1 MPDGLP
7 PALVALRD
15 SVADLARHALVP
27 LRDDLQLAPDTRAAQ
42 VRALCKAAGLFNLT
56 QAADTR
62 ALTLLVARETLA
74 QHGVGHLSGL
84 FGPDAGLLAG
94 VPEPLRSSHLLP
106 LLAGDK
112 CSGFAFTEPADAPH
126 PTAAEVDGEH
136 LVISGA
142 KSYVTGGAE
151 ADFLTVLVDIA
162 GQGPAMVVVDT
173 DLPGV
178 TLERRFTS
186 LDGSHHAAF
195 RFDRVRVPRHHAIGA
210 PGDGRSRALAKISAV
225 RRAIAANAVGT
236 MAWIIDWVAAA
247 LQRER
252 RGGARAASERVR
264 LRYGEMRIQAYAARA
279 VVYRTAR
286 LADAAHPATHPAAYP
301 ATHAAT
307 PAAGQ
312 DVVNE
317 SIAAKVFATEAANQL
332 IDMAVQ
338 LVGGEALVVGHPLE
352 HTLRRLRSLRL
363 AEGES
368 DTLRVNLARGHLDLG
383 KGRL

>member
-1 MPDGLP
+1 MPDSLS
-7 PALVALRD
+7 PALAALRD
-15 SVADLARHALVP
+15 RVADLACQHLVP
-27 LRDDLQLAPDTRAAQ
+27 LRDNPHLSPAERAAQ
-42 VRALCKAAGLFNLT
+42 VRMLSKAAGLFGLT
-56 QAADTR
+56 QAVHTPE
-62 ALTLLVARETLA
+62 LSLLVARETLA

-84 FGPDAGLLAG
+84 FGADPGLLAG
-94 VPEPLRSSHLLP
+94 LPEPLRSSHLLP
-106 LLAGDK
+106 LLAGDRR
-112 CSGFAFTEPADAPH
+112 SGFAFTEPADAPQ
-126 PTAAEVDGEH
+126 PTAAEVDGEQ

-173 DLPGV
+173 NLPGV
-178 TLERRFTS
+178 TLLRRFSS

-225 RRAIAANAVGT
+225 RRAIAADAVGT
-236 MAWIIDWVAAA
+236 MAWIIDLVARD

-279 VVYRTAR
+279 MVYRTAR
-286 LADAAHPATHPAAYP
+286 LADAAKD
-301 ATHAAT
+301 
-307 PAAGQ
+307 AGQ
-312 DVVNE
+312 DAGQDTVNE
-317 SIAAKVFATEAANQL
+317 SIAAKVFATEVANQL
-332 IDMAVQ
+332 VDMAVQ

-352 HTLRRLRSLRL
+352 HTLRRLRALRL
-363 AEGES
+363 AEGET

>member
-1 MPDGLP
+1 MPDNLP
-7 PALVALRD
+7 PALTLLRDRVAELARHTLAALRD
-15 SVADLARHALVP
+15 DARLTPVA
-27 LRDDLQLAPDTRAAQ
+27 RAAQ
-42 VRALCKAAGLFNLT
+42 VRVLSKAAGLFGLT
-56 QAADTR
+56 QAADTP
-62 ALTLLVARETLA
+62 ALSMLVARETLA
-74 QHGVGHLSGL
+74 QHGVGHLPGL
-84 FGPDAGLLAG
+84 FGAEAGLLEG
-94 VPEPLRSSHLLP
+94 VGEPLRSSHLLP

-112 CSGFAFTEPADAPH
+112 RSGFAFTEPAGAPH
-126 PTAAEVDGEH
+126 PTAAEVDGGQ
-136 LVISGA
+136 LVISGR

-151 ADFLTVLVDIA
+151 ADFLTVLVEVA

-195 RFDRVRVPRHHAIGA
+195 AFDRVRVPRQHTIGA
-210 PGDGRSRALAKISAV
+210 PGDGRSRALAKISAM
-225 RRAIAANAVGT
+225 RRSIAADAVGT
-236 MAWIIDWVAAA
+236 AAWIIDLVAAD

-252 RGGARAASERVR
+252 RGAARAASERIR
-264 LRYGEMRIQAYAARA
+264 LRYGDMRIQAYAARA
-279 VVYRTAR
+279 TVYRTAR
-286 LADAAHPATHPAAYP
+286 LAD
-301 ATHAAT
+301 
-307 PAAGQ
+307 AGQ

-317 SIAAKVFATEAANQL
+317 SIAAKVFATEVAHQL
-332 IDMAVQ
+332 VDMAVQ

-352 HTLRRLRSLRL
+352 HTLRRLRTWRL

>member
-1 MPDGLP
+1 MPDCLS
-7 PALVALRD
+7 PALSALRERIT
-15 SVADLARHALVP
+15 DLARDALVP
-27 LRDDLQLAPDTRAAQ
+27 LRDNDQLAPDARAAQ
-42 VRALCKAAGLFNLT
+42 VRLLSKAAGLFGLT
-56 QAADTR
+56 QANDTP
-62 ALTLLVARETLA
+62 ALTMLVARETLA
-74 QHGVGHLSGL
+74 RYGVGHLPGL
-84 FGPDAGLLAG
+84 FGAEAGLLDG
-94 VPEPLRSSHLLP
+94 IPEPLRSSHLLP

-112 CSGFAFTEPADAPH
+112 RSGFAFTEPADAPQ
-126 PTAAEVDGEH
+126 PTTAELDGEQ

-195 RFDRVRVPRHHAIGA
+195 RFDRVRVPRHHAIGT

-225 RRAIAANAVGT
+225 RRAIAADAVGT
-236 MAWIIDWVAAA
+236 IAWIVDWVAHD

-252 RGGARAASERVR
+252 RGGARAASERIR
-264 LRYGEMRIQAYAARA
+264 LRYGDMRIQAYAARA
-279 VVYRTAR
+279 TVYRTAR
-286 LADAAHPATHPAAYP
+286 LADAAH
-301 ATHAAT
+301 
-307 PAAGQ
+307 AAGQ

-317 SIAAKVFATEAANQL
+317 SIAAKVFATEVANQL
-332 IDMAVQ
+332 IDTAVQ
-338 LVGGEALVVGHPLE
+338 LVGGEALVLGHPLE
-352 HTLRRLRSLRL
+352 HTLRRLRTLRL
-363 AEGES
+363 AEGET